1 MKTKDDEWMNA
12 YSGMNAPSVYDIE
25 VFVRKWDQLAVKYF
39 ETGNDQ
45 VQHEPSRWNRCA

>member
-1 MKTKDDEWMNA
+1 MDA